1 MEWSYLFSQLV
12 KVLIKISFLQTPRGL
27 LVIDVDYKEVL
38 FNEKLKIVQKNYF
51 GQYLVEFFEKRVP
64 RRLPPFDLSNE
75 DMSIKATPKKTT
87 PIKATPSKAT
97 TMPSK
102 ATSASSSKA
111 KPRPTRF
118 SLNDEEIDLFKI
130 SW

>member
-1 MEWSYLFSQLV
+1 MEFV

-64 RRLPPFDLSNE
+64 RRLPTFDLSNE

-87 PIKATPSKAT
+87 PIKATSSKAT
-97 TMPSK
+97 TKPSQVS
-102 ATSASSSKA
+102 TASSSKA

-118 SLNDEEIDLFKI
+118 SLDDEEIDLFKTT
-130 SW
+130 W

>member
-1 MEWSYLFSQLV
+1 M
-12 KVLIKISFLQTPRGL
+12 LIEIWFLQTPRGL
-27 LVIDVDYKEVL
+27 LVIDVDYKEEL

-75 DMSIKATPKKTT
+75 DMSIKATPKNTT

-97 TMPSK
+97 TKPSQVS
-102 ATSASSSKA
+102 SASSSKA

-118 SLNDEEIDLFKI
+118 SLDDEEIDLFKVT
-130 SW
+130 W

>member
-1 MEWSYLFSQLV
+1 MKLFSQFV
-12 KVLIKISFLQTPRGL
+12 KMLIKISFLQTPRGL

-64 RRLPPFDLSNE
+64 RRLPVFDLSNE
-75 DMSIKATPKKTT
+75 DMSIKATPKKAT
-87 PIKATPSKAT
+87 PIKAIPSKAKPT
-97 TMPSK
+97 K
-102 ATSASSSKA
+102 ATSASSSKT

-118 SLNDEEIDLFKI
+118 SLDDEEIDLFKI

>member
-1 MEWSYLFSQLV
+1 M
-12 KVLIKISFLQTPRGL
+12 LIKICFLQTPRGL

-64 RRLPPFDLSNE
+64 RRLPTFDLSNE
-75 DMSIKATPKKTT
+75 DMSIKATP
-87 PIKATPSKAT
+87 IKAIPSKAKPT
-97 TMPSK
+97 K
-102 ATSASSSKA
+102 ATSASSSKT